1 MFPNAGELNLMKKK
15 KQLTATK
22 LYRAY
27 EKGGQTEVEKLCKH
41 LPRAFCEPC
50 ESEVPEWDGAC
61 AVCFSV
67 IEEKQ

>member
-1 MFPNAGELNLMKKK
+1 MKK

-27 EKGGQTEVEKLCKH
+27 EAGGQTEVEKLCEH

-50 ESEVPEWDGAC
+50 ESDVPDWNGIC
-61 AVCFSV
+61 AVP
-67 IEEKQ
+67 

>member
-1 MFPNAGELNLMKKK
+1 MKKK
-15 KQLTATK
+15 KRLTATK

-27 EKGGQTEVEKLCKH
+27 EAGGQTEVEKLCEH

-50 ESEVPEWDGAC
+50 ECDVPEWNGIC
-61 AVCFSV
+61 AVCFST